1 MSCAAVLATETCG
14 GSDIV
19 YVGLVAGTIGR
30 TGKPVDR
37 RSQATA
43 KPLMSRVGGLLADH
57 GRSL

>member
-1 MSCAAVLATETCG
+1 VLATETCG